1 MTIEPPLYD
10 EVVAFWRE
18 AGPKM
23 WFKGGDGF
31 DAEIRARFETLH
43 LSAARGELADWAQ
56 TAEGALALLLLTDQF
71 PRNLYRGS
79 AHAFA
84 TDAMAR
90 AVAQAAVQR
99 DFHQEVEP
107 LLRPFFFLPFEHS
120 EAISD
125 QDCAVVLFEAH
136 DRDSGD
142 HDSLRWARI
151 HRDIIERFGRFP
163 HRNAV
168 MGRET
173 TAEEQAFLDSGG
185 FKG

>member
-1 MTIEPPLYD
+1 MTIEPPLYV
-10 EVVAFWRE
+10 EIVEFWRL
-18 AGPKM
+18 AGPKN
-23 WFKGGDGF
+23 WFARNKAF
-31 DAEIRARFETLH
+31 DAEIRTRFEGVH
-43 LSAARGELADWAQ
+43 LAAARGEFADWAG
-56 TAEGALALLLLTDQF
+56 TVEGALALLLLLDQF

-90 AVAQAAVQR
+90 AVAAAAVTR
-99 DFHQEVEP
+99 DFHQQVEP

-120 EAISD
+120 EAIAD

-136 DRDSGD
+136 ARESGD
-142 HDSLRWARI
+142 EDSLKWAYL
-151 HRDIIERFGRFP
+151 HRDIIDRFGRFP

-173 TAEEQAFLDSGG
+173 TTQEQAFLDGGG